1 MIRHLAGIA
10 EVVEDMEGAVEFYRD
25 VLGLDVEYE
34 AGSGYGLVKMPGI
47 LHFGLWSRTA
57 AAVATFGDSSAVNR
71 VPLGFSVGFEV
82 DSVEAG
88 SRDLESRG
96 WSIVQAPKTEPWGQV
111 TSRFFSASGALC
123 EISETPASRR
133 ISQGM
138 SVENDS

>member
-82 DSVEAG
+82 DS
-88 SRDLESRG
+88 
-96 WSIVQAPKTEPWGQV
+96 Q
-111 TSRFFSASGALC
+111 
-123 EISETPASRR
+123 
-133 ISQGM
+133 
-138 SVENDS
+138 